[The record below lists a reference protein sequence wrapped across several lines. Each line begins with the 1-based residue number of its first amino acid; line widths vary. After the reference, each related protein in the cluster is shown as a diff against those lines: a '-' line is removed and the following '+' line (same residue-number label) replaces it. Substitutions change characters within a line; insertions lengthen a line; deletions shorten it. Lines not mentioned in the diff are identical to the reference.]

1 MKTPW
6 HFWLIAILS
15 LLWNAM
21 GAFDYSATQL
31 RWSPYMSNFT
41 PEQLEYFQS
50 FPIWVVACW
59 AIAVWFAVIGSLL
72 MLFRSRLSVPLFII
86 SLICI
91 VATAVHNF
99 ILADVTMT
107 DLMGTEAAIFSA
119 AILLVGAFLAVYAR
133 RMAERG
139 VLR

>member
-31 RWSPYMSNFT
+31 RWTPYMSNFT
-41 PEQLEYFQS
+41 PEQLDYFNS
-50 FPIWVVACW
+50 FPTWVVACW
-59 AIAVWFAVIGSLL
+59 AIAVWFAVAGSLL
-72 MLFRSRLSVPLFII
+72 MIFRSRLAVLLFWI
-86 SLICI
+86 SLFCI

-99 ILADVTMT
+99 LLADVSMS
-107 DLMGTEAAIFSA
+107 DLMGAEAAIFSA

-133 RMAERG
+133 RMAVRG